1 MKVIIANMKPTTDK
15 NNKLVCAMNKL
26 LKSEERLANV
36 EAPFT
41 ELFSFLKRYEITHGH
56 PTLAYGVDELKA
68 MGQHIDNA
76 MAVLLQGLQDLGLVT
91 SMISQD
97 EMELMGDSNHIGFL
111 ITAISNLTE
120 ALNSLRLDTSYSL
133 LRYSKIK
140 D

>member
-1 MKVIIANMKPTTDK
+1 MKNIIK
-15 NNKLVCAMNKL
+15 
-26 LKSEERLANV
+26 KSEGIKNL

-41 ELFSFLKRYEITHGH
+41 ELFSLLKRYEITHGH